1 MDFSTEIRVVDSGN
15 LKAYVTL
22 IIDNEIAIS
31 GFRILESK
39 SGELFVAAPSHKG
52 TNGEGKETYY
62 DDVRFIGDRE
72 EGAKDS
78 VLGRE
83 CKDFILSQYRREGRG
98 KPAAKGGRDD
108 KNASAAKASSRAQP
122 ASNVK
127 PEVPTT
133 SEAPAKRER
142 KSLPW

>member
-31 GFRILESK
+31 GFRVLESK
-39 SGELFVAAPSHKG
+39 SGDLFVAAPSHKG
-52 TNGEGKETYY
+52 TDKEGKETYF

-83 CKDFILSQYRREGRG
+83 CKDFILAQYRKEGRG
-98 KPAAKGGRDD
+98 KAPKGRDD
-108 KNASAAKASSRAQP
+108 KNAGAARASSRAQP

-133 SEAPAKRER
+133 TDAPAKRER
-142 KSLPW
+142 KPLPW